1 MHVRKDDR
9 KRRVRKIKTH
19 RLRDQRKKNYQRLQ
33 ARQEVNRRRR
43 QLDALHRERQLLARQ
58 QAQQEEEDRRVEAM
72 RQEQREY
79 ALANHGTLTAEIVDL
94 MYERDPETGELPEA
108 LDITAGRKKFYA
120 ERTVKNIIKVLSVGS
135 GKSITIPAPRGV
147 SCQNSF

>member
-33 ARQEVNRRRR
+33 ARQEANRRRR
-43 QLDALHRERQLLARQ
+43 QLDALHRERQLQAHRQ
-58 QAQQEEEDRRVEAM
+58 AEREEENRQLAAM
-72 RQEQREY
+72 QQEQREY

-108 LDITAGRKKFYA
+108 LDITAGRKRFYA
-120 ERTVKNIIKVLSVGS
+120 ERSVRNIIKVLSLGS
-135 GKSITIPAPRGV
+135 GKSITIPAPKRV